1 MPRASLLN
9 WKPAFFR
16 RCGLAERRRQS
27 EPDYRRV
34 ATSDFGKSVSSI
46 VLHEWYWAIFEA
58 IVFTI
63 VACGF
68 KPRCSLENL
77 DSGALRIEKL
87 RQLIASCRLGIHDL
101 SRVELDPPNRLPRFN
116 MPFELGLDA
125 GARAFGG
132 RRLKRKRFL
141 VLD

>member
-9 WKPAFFR
+9 WKPKRFFR

-34 ATSDFGKSVSSI
+34 ATSDFGKSVFI
-46 VLHEWYWAIFEA
+46 NCPFDERYWAIFEA

-87 RQLIASCRLGIHDL
+87 RQLIASCGLGIHDL
-101 SRVELDPPNRLPRFN
+101 SRVELDPASRLPRFN
-116 MPFELGLDA
+116 GDLLFMDFVGLAKEWIAIA
-125 GARAFGG
+125 GLSRGN
-132 RRLKRKRFL
+132 
-141 VLD
+141 